1 MEIMPFE
8 ANAKLYFLMSYNW
21 QYQYDRY
28 PKLWEYNDE
37 AVIHIHMHMHVDVMV
52 PDVDIN
58 LDEVILR

>member
-1 MEIMPFE
+1 MEIMLFE

-52 PDVDIN
+52 PDVDT
-58 LDEVILR
+58 